1 MSDFLL
7 TEAVDEDDNEI
18 ENNEGNFVSTLSDE
32 EFIDDESQFE
42 NQHES
47 DYYGLTN
54 IERSYDDAIQDSL
67 SDFNFNQE
75 ANNYI
80 SDDLYEEK
88 IDEFKD
94 FEERIE
100 KFKRTLFFPKE
111 DQDENSFFY
120 ALLYA
125 IRYHLTEKLDKVSDE
140 YFMMDDFKIFE
151 KIYQLKDFLKLDLKV
166 SSFDDQCYTIN
177 HILNKYN
184 LFLRVYEQKKNSD
197 ILLTPKRIKGKL

>member
-111 DQDENSFFY
+111 DQDENSFF
-120 ALLYA
+120 
-125 IRYHLTEKLDKVSDE
+125 
-140 YFMMDDFKIFE
+140 
-151 KIYQLKDFLKLDLKV
+151 
-166 SSFDDQCYTIN
+166 
-177 HILNKYN
+177 
-184 LFLRVYEQKKNSD
+184 
-197 ILLTPKRIKGKL
+197 